1 MTTLIDIIIRLER
14 MKQNWFL
21 WAEDETGNS
30 LPVSSWKQHA
40 FTWHSSSFYGT
51 LLQEGTY
58 EQRSGIILNATQAFE
73 YIAKRPLNSFT
84 NLQTSAAISEL
95 APMAEKMWEAYI
107 AGDFLPDI
115 KQWHQYP
122 SWKIAHEEVVDET
135 VQALFSEA
143 INETLRHQTRSGAA
157 WEDAQR
163 LYEHYDFTKRQL
175 ETAIHEDDWLRKI
188 GYIEDD
194 LPFTVGLR
202 LQEPDNDFETW
213 QLETIL
219 APKRGTHRIYVYTD
233 SESLPK
239 RWSKHEARI
248 TETQEGFGK
257 LVPWLMEDALFR
269 SELYETEAWRFLTEA
284 SNELLAAGIDILL
297 PSWWQNLK
305 ANKPKLRIQ
314 VKHNAKAGQ
323 AFFGMNTL
331 VDFDWRISTNGIN
344 LSEAEFLALI
354 EQNRRLIHIN
364 GQWMRLDPAFIEEVK
379 KLMKKAD
386 KYGLEM
392 KDVVQQRLLRGAE
405 TEVIEEESPFADME
419 IELDDYY
426 DKLFD
431 RLLHIGEIPSVQI
444 PASLQATL
452 RPYQQQGV
460 EWLLYLRELGFGA
473 LLADDMGLGKSIQ
486 TITYLLYIKEHN
498 LKTGPALIVAPT
510 SVLGNW
516 QKEFERFAP
525 SLQVKLHYGGNRAK
539 GEDLSTFMQD
549 ADVILT
555 SYALTQL
562 DEEELSSQRWDA
574 IILDEAQNIK
584 NPHTKQS
591 RAVRKLQANHKIA
604 LTGTPME
611 NRLSELWSIFDFL
624 NHGYLGSLPQ
634 FQRRFVTPIEKD
646 RDETKIQQVQR
657 LIAPFLLRR
666 TKQDKSVALNLPD
679 KQEQKAYCPLTPE
692 QASLYEQLVQDTLKN
707 VEGLTG
713 IERRGFILLMLNKLK
728 QICNHPALYLK
739 EDAPTN
745 LADRSMKLETLLE
758 LIENIRDQ
766 NESCLIF
773 TQYIRMGNMLKTL
786 LEEHFGERVIF
797 LNGSVPKKE
806 RDKMIEQFQSGQH
819 GIFLL
824 SLKAGGT
831 GLNLTAANHVIHYD
845 RWWNPA
851 VENQATD
858 RAYRIG
864 QKRFVHVHKLIT
876 TGTLEEK
883 IDEMLERKQSLNNAI
898 ITSEN
903 WITELSTNE
912 LKELLGV

>member
-1 MTTLIDIIIRLER
+1 
-14 MKQNWFL
+14 
-21 WAEDETGNS
+21 
-30 LPVSSWKQHA
+30 
-40 FTWHSSSFYGT
+40 
-51 LLQEGTY
+51 
-58 EQRSGIILNATQAFE
+58 
-73 YIAKRPLNSFT
+73 
-84 NLQTSAAISEL
+84 
-95 APMAEKMWEAYI
+95 
-107 AGDFLPDI
+107 
-115 KQWHQYP
+115 
-122 SWKIAHEEVVDET
+122 
-135 VQALFSEA
+135 
-143 INETLRHQTRSGAA
+143 
-157 WEDAQR
+157 
-163 LYEHYDFTKRQL
+163 
-175 ETAIHEDDWLRKI
+175 
-188 GYIEDD
+188 
-194 LPFTVGLR
+194 
-202 LQEPDNDFETW
+202 
-213 QLETIL
+213 
-219 APKRGTHRIYVYTD
+219 
-233 SESLPK
+233 
-239 RWSKHEARI
+239 
-248 TETQEGFGK
+248 
-257 LVPWLMEDALFR
+257 
-269 SELYETEAWRFLTEA
+269 
-284 SNELLAAGIDILL
+284 
-297 PSWWQNLK
+297 
-305 ANKPKLRIQ
+305 
-314 VKHNAKAGQ
+314 
-323 AFFGMNTL
+323 
-331 VDFDWRISTNGIN
+331 
-344 LSEAEFLALI
+344 
-354 EQNRRLIHIN
+354 
-364 GQWMRLDPAFIEEVK
+364 
-379 KLMKKAD
+379 
-386 KYGLEM
+386 
-392 KDVVQQRLLRGAE
+392 
-405 TEVIEEESPFADME
+405 
-419 IELDDYY
+419 
-426 DKLFD
+426 
-431 RLLHIGEIPSVQI
+431 
-444 PASLQATL
+444 
-452 RPYQQQGV
+452 
-460 EWLLYLRELGFGA
+460 
-473 LLADDMGLGKSIQ
+473 
-486 TITYLLYIKEHN
+486 
-498 LKTGPALIVAPT
+498 
-510 SVLGNW
+510 
-516 QKEFERFAP
+516 
-525 SLQVKLHYGGNRAK
+525 
-539 GEDLSTFMQD
+539 MQD

-646 RDETKIQQVQR
+646 RDERKIQQVQR

-679 KQEQKAYCPLTPE
+679 KQEQKAYCPLTAE

-739 EDAPTN
+739 EELPEN
-745 LADRSMKLETLLE
+745 LISRSMKTETLLE
-758 LIENIRDQ
+758 LVENIRDQ
-766 NESCLIF
+766 HESCLIF
-773 TQYIRMGNMLKTL
+773 TQYIRMGNMLQTL
-786 LEEHFGERVIF
+786 LEKHFGERVIF

-806 RDKMIEQFQSGQH
+806 RDKMIEQFQNGQH